1 MSTGRHCFAHYIE
14 LKKLIA
20 STIYYT
26 LYTCIL
32 KFVIKRDRNGGF
44 SMVSHTDS
52 AGHKKPSDEAMK
64 YSPEYA
70 REYIIDMLGEM
81 AAMAR
86 KSGLAPLG
94 RVLELAREAA
104 QD

>member
-1 MSTGRHCFAHYIE
+1 
-14 LKKLIA
+14 
-20 STIYYT
+20 
-26 LYTCIL
+26 
-32 KFVIKRDRNGGF
+32 
-44 SMVSHTDS
+44 MVSHTDG
-52 AGHKKPSDEAMK
+52 AAHKKPSNEAGQ

-70 REYIIDMLGEM
+70 REYIIDMLEEM
-81 AAMAR
+81 ASMAK